1 MMIILLLHLYLQLQ
15 VLGSFFLMGSTTGSP
30 LNRHRNLN
38 HASRGRGRDQ
48 DRDQDRDQE
57 RIPHRRDYLVQ
68 GLAEIEPAFAP
79 FEAQGAVMYAGLI
92 PTVLYA
98 DLQQQKDAQQ
108 EEIEQE
114 EEEVGEL
121 MFWLFAPQKPKFD
134 DTLLIWNNGGPGC
147 SSLSGALFE
156 NSPVTIPRQPAGF
169 FGIEETGRLE
179 ANPFAWTNATMTMY
193 VEHPH
198 GTGFT
203 HGVFP
208 VNETQVGRD
217 FYNFLQ
223 NFYTIF
229 EQPHDSLTDPTD
241 AVPLDN
247 MRAKKL
253 SFFGESYA
261 GFYVPSI
268 AYYIHEQNKKIQNQ
282 QLQLPIINLWG
293 IALGNGWIDA
303 QVQGFAVV
311 PYAHWHGMIDSTTV
325 TALQQ
330 EWDQCRDGSKPQTK
344 PFHPFTT
351 PDECGIM
358 GAVMQAAGVGMVAW
372 GGPNAYDVTTWDP

>member
-1 MMIILLLHLYLQLQ
+1 MIMMRMILTLLCSQ
-15 VLGSFFLMGSTTGSP
+15 VLCFFLLKSTHGSP
-30 LNRHRNLN
+30 HAHRRTSHRNRISIP
-38 HASRGRGRDQ
+38 SR
-48 DRDQDRDQE
+48 
-57 RIPHRRDYLVQ
+57 HDYLVQ
-68 GLAEIEPAFAP
+68 GLADIEPAFAS
-79 FEAQGAVMYAGLI
+79 FEGEGEMYAGLI

-98 DLQQQKDAQQ
+98 DLQQQEQQ
-108 EEIEQE
+108 D

-121 MFWLFAPQKPKFD
+121 MFWLFAPKKPKFD
-134 DTLLIWNNGGPGC
+134 DSLLIWNNGGPGC

-156 NSPVTIPRQPAGF
+156 NSPVTIPRMPAGY
-169 FGIEETGRLE
+169 FGIDETARLQ
-179 ANPFAWTNATMTMY
+179 ANPLAWTNATMTMY

-208 VNETQVGRD
+208 KNETQVGRD

-223 NFYTIF
+223 NFYTLF
-229 EQPHDSLTDPTD
+229 DDLRP
-241 AVPLDN
+241 
-247 MRAKKL
+247 KKL

-268 AYYIHEQNKKIQNQ
+268 AYYIHEQNKQIQQ
-282 QLQLPIINLWG
+282 QLQQQQQQTQQLPIINLWG
-293 IALGNGWIDA
+293 IALGNGWIDPMT
-303 QVQGFAVV
+303 QGFAVV

-325 TALQQ
+325 AALQQ
-330 EWDQCRDGSKPQTK
+330 EWDNCRDGSKPQPQ

-358 GAVMQAAGVGMVAW
+358 GAVMQAAGVGIVDW
-372 GGPNAYDVTTWDP
+372 GGPNAYDVSTWDP